1 MDYNDFPD
9 LKDNVIEKMA
19 LAYSNKIHTVQAL
32 ENNSDDDFFSK
43 LSQGIQLGI
52 SFLELLLKFSKNI
65 YKIKRVRDK
74 VSLALEE
81 QKKELSSVPLNYV
94 QTTNQTKWRGMFR
107 PNCNIF
113 LDSEFLLLLLLLEQL
128 KKNEPSISREK
139 IVDMMT
145 HHINNIK
152 LVSNL
157 LI

>member
-1 MDYNDFPD
+1 MDYNDFPE

-19 LAYSNKIHTVQAL
+19 LAYSNKVYTVQAL
-32 ENNSDDDFFSK
+32 ENDSDDDFFSK

-74 VSLALEE
+74 VALALEE
-81 QKKELSSVPLNYV
+81 QKKELSSVPLNHA
-94 QTTNQTKWRGMFR
+94 QTASQTKWRGMFR

-113 LDSEFLLLLLLLEQL
+113 LDSEFILLFLLLQQL
-128 KKNEPSISREK
+128 KKNETSIPREK
-139 IVDMMT
+139 IVDMMS

-157 LI
+157 LV